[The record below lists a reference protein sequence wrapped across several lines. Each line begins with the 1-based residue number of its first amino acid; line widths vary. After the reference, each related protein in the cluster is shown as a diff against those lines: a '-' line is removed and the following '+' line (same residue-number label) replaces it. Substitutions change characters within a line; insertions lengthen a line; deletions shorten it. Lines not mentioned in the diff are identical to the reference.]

1 MVKNKTQ
8 TQNLAETIF
17 KSICPNHKCGLFNI
31 IKHENTILG
40 VSLYFKYRSLQVY
53 CLLMSFF
60 KLKRMI
66 PK

>member
-31 IKHENTILG
+31 IKYENTILEF
-40 VSLYFKYRSLQVY
+40 LYISSTDHYK
-53 CLLMSFF
+53 LLHINVIF
-60 KLKRMI
+60 
-66 PK
+66 